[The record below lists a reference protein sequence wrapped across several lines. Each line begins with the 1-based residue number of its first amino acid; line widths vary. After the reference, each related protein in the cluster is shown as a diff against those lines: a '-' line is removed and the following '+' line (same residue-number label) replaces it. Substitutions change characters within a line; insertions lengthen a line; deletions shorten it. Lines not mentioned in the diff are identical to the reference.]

1 MATILIVEDDLE
13 LQDLLTRVLT
23 RMGHEVLG
31 SPDGLDALYRLRD
44 MQPDLVIL
52 DLMMPVAA
60 GDAVL
65 GWIRS
70 TKKLKELRVLVVS
83 AHPHAERIAAQ
94 LEADYFL
101 KKPLD
106 MQTFREVVTAILA
119 GPDA

>member
-44 MQPDLVIL
+44 VQPDLVIL

-70 TKKLKELRVLVVS
+70 TKKLKDLRVLVVS
-83 AHPHAERIAAQ
+83 AHPHAERIATQ
-94 LEADYFL
+94 LEADHFL
-101 KKPLD
+101 KKPVD
-106 MQTFREVVTAILA
+106 MHTFREAVNALLA
-119 GPDA
+119 NSDA